1 MSIKFNSILVTLLV
15 VFATVLLH
23 VSEVQG
29 GRKIVINGDDWVDI
43 SNLQDPEIVKLG
55 KFAIRE
61 INKKAKAILVFLKVL
76 SGQSQINSINFQL
89 MISALDHDSPHY
101 YKVVV
106 SDKEQGK
113 SMKLNSFVECTKF
126 DEYIYMCSDFVDKD
140 TKSDPSI

>member
-1 MSIKFNSILVTLLV
+1 
-15 VFATVLLH
+15 
-23 VSEVQG
+23 
-29 GRKIVINGDDWVDI
+29 
-43 SNLQDPEIVKLG
+43 
-55 KFAIRE
+55 
-61 INKKAKAILVFLKVL
+61 
-76 SGQSQINSINFQL
+76 

>member
-61 INKKAKAILVFLKVL
+61 INKKAKATLVFLKVL